1 MIDENDWVRHSSSD
15 LAAAWVPLNIFVED
29 IRAFPSFFLPT
40 EEEFVEMEV
49 GLGEELLLM
58 SRHIGHQGIT
68 RNSPILHSGMLSL
81 SPPEY
86 LYNKELMMTN

>member
-1 MIDENDWVRHSSSD
+1 MGPSLVFG
-15 LAAAWVPLNIFVED
+15 LGYGLGALNVLVED

-40 EEEFVEMEV
+40 EEEFVEMDV

-68 RNSPILHSGMLSL
+68 ETVRFSIAACCPYRRRSIFTTKSL
-81 SPPEY
+81 TT
-86 LYNKELMMTN
+86 TN